1 MSQNNLHVFPARFTV
16 ALFSTWSMEE
26 SWKQKVVFSYNL
38 HLGLT

>member
-16 ALFSTWSMEE
+16 ALFSTWSIEE
-26 SWKQKVVFSYNL
+26 SLKRKVVFSYNL